1 MHEHFVTFDP
11 PAHTDHRA
19 LLMRLITPKRLKE
32 NEAFMWALADRQ
44 LDEFLSAGR
53 CEFIKEYAQPFAL
66 LVVADLLGVPE
77 ADHELFRDRLG
88 AQRPG
93 DIATTDDEWSSSNP
107 LEFLDAWF
115 SSYVEDR
122 RRAPRDDVLSGL
134 ATATFPDGSIPDVL
148 DVVRIATF
156 LFAAGQETT
165 ARLLSSA
172 LQLIAENPDI
182 QQRLREERDR
192 IPNFVEEVLRMESPV
207 KSDFRMARRTTTLAG
222 VDVAAGTTVMM
233 LNGAANRD
241 PRRFECPHEFQVDR
255 ENARQHIAF
264 GHGIHTCPGAPL
276 ARAETRISLERIFDR
291 MADIRISDAEHGPAT
306 ARRYDYEPTYILRG
320 LSSLHLEFTP
330 VDEEGRDG
338 WSGTVSDFDAIDFF
352 TDESLVADPY
362 GYFDFVRARCPVQRE
377 QHRDVVMVT
386 GYDEAIAVYHDTASF
401 SSCNSVSGPFP
412 GFPVP
417 LEGDDVSD
425 LIEQHRDDLP
435 MNDQLVTFDPPKHTD
450 HRALLMRLITP
461 KRLKENEAFMWRLA
475 DRQIDEFIDQGRCEF
490 ISEFASP
497 FALLVIADLLGVPEE
512 DHAEFR
518 SHLGAGRPGQALGST
533 TRPKP

>member
-1 MHEHFVTFDP
+1 MSDFDGVDFFTDESLVADPYPYLEHLREAGPVVREPHHGVVAVTGHDEAVAVYNDTATFSSCNTVTGPFPGLPVAADGDDIGALIEQYRDQLPMHEHLVTFDP

-44 LDEFLSAGR
+44 LDEFLSTGR
-53 CEFIKEYAQPFAL
+53 CEFIKDYAQPFAL

-77 ADHELFRDRLG
+77 EDHELFRDRLG

-122 RRAPRDDVLSGL
+122 RRTPRDDVLSGL
-134 ATATFPDGSIPDVL
+134 ANATFPDGTIPDVL

-172 LQLIAENPDI
+172 LQLVAENPDL
-182 QQRLREERDR
+182 QQRLRDERHR
-192 IPNFVEEVLRMESPV
+192 IPNFVEEVLRTESPV

-222 VDVAAGTTVMM
+222 VDVTAGTTVMM

-291 MADIRISDAEHGPAT
+291 MADIRISEAEHGPAT

-330 VDEEGRDG
+330 VDQ
-338 WSGTVSDFDAIDFF
+338 
-352 TDESLVADPY
+352 ADDSA
-362 GYFDFVRARCPVQRE
+362 GAAR
-377 QHRDVVMVT
+377 
-386 GYDEAIAVYHDTASF
+386 
-401 SSCNSVSGPFP
+401 
-412 GFPVP
+412 
-417 LEGDDVSD
+417 
-425 LIEQHRDDLP
+425 
-435 MNDQLVTFDPPKHTD
+435 
-450 HRALLMRLITP
+450 
-461 KRLKENEAFMWRLA
+461 
-475 DRQIDEFIDQGRCEF
+475 
-490 ISEFASP
+490 
-497 FALLVIADLLGVPEE
+497 
-512 DHAEFR
+512 
-518 SHLGAGRPGQALGST
+518 
-533 TRPKP
+533 

>member
-1 MHEHFVTFDP
+1 VSDFDGVDFFTDESLVADPYPYLEYLRESGPVVREPHHGVVAVTGHDEAVAVYNDTAAFSSCNTVTGPFPGLPVEPTGDDIGALIEQYRDQLPMYEHLVTFDP

-32 NEAFMWALADRQ
+32 NEAFMWELADRQ
-44 LDEFLSAGR
+44 LDELLSERR
-53 CEFIKEYAQPFAL
+53 CEFIKEYAQPFAM
-66 LVVADLLGVPE
+66 LVVADLLGVPQ
-77 ADHELFRDRLG
+77 ADHELFRERLG

-107 LEFLDAWF
+107 LEFLDTWF

-134 ATATFPDGSIPDVL
+134 ANATFPDGSTPDVL

-182 QQRLREERDR
+182 QQRLRDERDL

-207 KSDFRMARRTTTLAG
+207 KSDFRMARRTTTLGG

-255 ENARQHIAF
+255 ANARQHIAF

-291 MADIRISDAEHGPAT
+291 MADIRISESEHGPAS
-306 ARRYDYEPTYILRG
+306 ARHYDYEPTYILRG
-320 LSSLHLEFTP
+320 LSNLHLEFTP
-330 VDEEGRDG
+330 ID
-338 WSGTVSDFDAIDFF
+338 DA
-352 TDESLVADPY
+352 P
-362 GYFDFVRARCPVQRE
+362 
-377 QHRDVVMVT
+377 
-386 GYDEAIAVYHDTASF
+386 EAV
-401 SSCNSVSGPFP
+401 
-412 GFPVP
+412 
-417 LEGDDVSD
+417 
-425 LIEQHRDDLP
+425 
-435 MNDQLVTFDPPKHTD
+435 
-450 HRALLMRLITP
+450 
-461 KRLKENEAFMWRLA
+461 
-475 DRQIDEFIDQGRCEF
+475 
-490 ISEFASP
+490 
-497 FALLVIADLLGVPEE
+497 
-512 DHAEFR
+512 
-518 SHLGAGRPGQALGST
+518 GA
-533 TRPKP
+533 TR